1 MDKSDLIKKNLQKV
15 YNLISGE
22 FSASRVF
29 PWEEL
34 QIFIPYIKDGDKIV
48 DLGCGNGRILNLLK
62 DTEAKYHYMGIDF
75 SEELIK
81 QAKDIHKQAH
91 FKVYDMARIDFP
103 PESVDFVLMIA
114 SFHHLPN
121 RVERLKL
128 LYKINNWLKP
138 GGYLF
143 MTNWNLWQKKYV
155 KYIFKN
161 FTQKNSLSD
170 FYIPWKLNNGQVVHR
185 FYHSFSTNELI
196 ELLGKSGFTL
206 NPKGVYKTKWNINCF
221 VQKPKNKGIFV

>member
-1 MDKSDLIKKNLQKV
+1 MDKSDLIKNNLQKV

-34 QIFIPYIKDGDKIV
+34 QIFIPYIKDQDKIL

-62 DTEAKYHYMGIDF
+62 DTDTKYHYMGVDF

-81 QAKDIHKQAH
+81 QARIKHPKAH
-91 FKVYDMARIDFP
+91 FKVHDMARIDFP
-103 PESVDFVLMIA
+103 PESMDMVLMIA

-128 LYKINNWLKP
+128 LYRVNKWLKP

-143 MTNWNLWQKKYV
+143 MTNWNLWQKKYM
-155 KYIFKN
+155 KYFFKN
-161 FTQKNSLSD
+161 FLKKNSWSD
-170 FYIPWKLNNGQVVHR
+170 FYIPWKLNNGEVVYR
-185 FYHSFSTNELI
+185 FYHSFTTNELV
-196 ELLGKSGFTL
+196 ESLGKTGFVL
-206 NPKGVYKTKWNINCF
+206 SPKGIYKTKWNINCL
-221 VQKPKNKGIFV
+221 VQKPKRKARF